1 MTEQTTAQPSRTER
15 LFRPLLGA
23 TVAIAAA
30 VRVVYVL
37 ADDRALPAGDGFSYH
52 FEAIRLAD
60 GLGYTSAFGDVGQP
74 IAHHPPA
81 WVTLLGI
88 ISWLGGR
95 SLRAHQCVAVAFGL
109 GVVLLAG
116 LIGRRYFDARVGL
129 IAALAA
135 ALYPGFWLIETN
147 VLSEPLALVLVGALT
162 LLVADLRGRPTL
174 LRSVV
179 VGAICGL
186 LGLTRPEQLALL
198 GIVVVPLL
206 LLAGSL
212 SVRQRILRIAAV
224 AITCGL
230 VIVPWTVY
238 NASRFEEPVLLS
250 TNGGVFLLIGNC
262 SYSGE
267 RLGFYDT
274 SCFFRLARQHRGYD
288 RSQMDVLARSVAVD
302 NARDNL
308 DRLPV
313 VVPARIGRML
323 ALFRPGQT
331 VGWVGDWMATGTWL
345 IWAWV
350 VSFWVLLAAAIVG
363 WIVAR
368 RRRQFSWPLVAPLVA
383 AVFTV
388 AISCGE
394 PRNHTPADLGV
405 MVLAAVALERL
416 LVRPRRSVP
425 VEADRPQEVGPR
437 AGGTPRR
444 VGRRRD
450 AG

>member
-1 MTEQTTAQPSRTER
+1 MIEQTTAQPSRTER

-23 TVAIAAA
+23 TLALAAT

-37 ADDRALPAGDGFSYH
+37 VDDRVQPGGDGFSYH

-88 ISWLGGR
+88 ITWLGGR
-95 SLRAHQCVAVAFGL
+95 SLRAHQCVAVALGL

-116 LIGRRYFDARVGL
+116 LIGRRYINTRVGL
-129 IAALAA
+129 IAALGA

-162 LLVADLRGRPTL
+162 LLVADLRGGPTL

-206 LLAGSL
+206 LLARSL

-250 TNGGVFLLIGNC
+250 TNGGVLLLIGNC

-274 SCFFRLARQHRGYD
+274 SCFFREARQHRSYD

-368 RRRQFSWPLVAPLVA
+368 RRRQFSWPLVAPLVV

-388 AISCGE
+388 AISYGE
-394 PRNHTPADLGV
+394 PRYHTPADLGV

-425 VEADRPQEVGPR
+425 VEADRPQVGP
-437 AGGTPRR
+437 PSRR
-444 VGRRRD
+444 YSPSRRP
-450 AG
+450 